1 MTRSYQMTDEAA
13 EETYRCIQKVDLFEG
28 IKRMDL
34 TKHAGMAESVS
45 SKIA

>member
-1 MTRSYQMTDEAA
+1 MTDEAA

-28 IKRMDL
+28 IKRMDFDE
-34 TKHAGMAESVS
+34 ACRMAESVS